1 VETTSVRP
9 ACCERRDYFTAVEAN
24 IMSNFQL
31 QAATPDS
38 RPTGISYFRQSE
50 QRLEALS
57 ELLEEEL
64 CGAPMDDAR
73 LTDFTKRITGDVDQ
87 AMAEETSWYDTVE
100 FN

>member
-1 VETTSVRP
+1 
-9 ACCERRDYFTAVEAN
+9 
-24 IMSNFQL
+24 MSNFQL

-64 CGAPMDDAR
+64 CCAPMDDAR
-73 LTDFTKRITGDVDQ
+73 LADFAKRITGDVDQ
-87 AMAEETSWYDTVE
+87 AFADETCWYDTIE